1 MLVSE
6 IAQIH
11 TIFDHINTEGQIPV
25 LKVLLVTNIT
35 ITDNIFFGINE

>member
-11 TIFDHINTEGQIPV
+11 TIFDHIITEGKIPV
-25 LKVLLVTNIT
+25 LRVLLVTNMT
-35 ITDNIFFGINE
+35 ITDNIF